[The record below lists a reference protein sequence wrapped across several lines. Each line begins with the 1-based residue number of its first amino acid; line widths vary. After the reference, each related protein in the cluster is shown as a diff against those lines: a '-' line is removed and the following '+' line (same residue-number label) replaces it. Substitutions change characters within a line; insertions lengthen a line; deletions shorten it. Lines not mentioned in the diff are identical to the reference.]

1 MNRYISTLSI
11 LIVSL
16 SALLLT
22 ACGNES
28 PQQQAMPPA
37 AMEVDVANVINER
50 ITEWDQFTGHLQA
63 PEKVTLVPRVSG
75 YIESVNFK
83 EGALVNK
90 GDVLFT
96 IDSKVFAAEAERL
109 QAELTS
115 ALSANELAK
124 NDFERANKLFN
135 QQAVSEELIDTR
147 RSNLHQTAAAVASVK
162 AALTRATLNVEY
174 TQVTAPISGRVSYA
188 NETAGNYVTA
198 GQTQLTSLVSTANMH
213 AYFDVDEQTY
223 LKYSSLAIENKRK
236 DPRAE
241 NNTVLMA
248 LANQTEFTYQ
258 GVIDFVDNAVNQQ
271 TGTIR
276 VRASFENLDNRLLPG
291 LFARISI
298 AGSASYKGILIDD
311 KAIFTDLN
319 NKFVLVVNAQNT
331 LEYRSIT
338 LGEKIHGLRI
348 VTAGLQPEDTIV
360 VNSLQKV
367 RPNVT
372 ITPKLTEMANS
383 SQIEALHQ
391 AQLLLDTQPLT
402 ARVADDASQG

>member
-1 MNRYISTLSI
+1 MNRFTSILST

-16 SALLLT
+16 TALLLT

-28 PQQQAMPPA
+28 PPQQAMPSA
-37 AMEVDVANVINER
+37 AIEVNVANVIHER

-63 PEKVTLVPRVSG
+63 PEEVTLVPRVSG

-83 EGALVNK
+83 EGTLVNK

-96 IDSKVFAAEAERL
+96 IDSRVFAAEVERL

-115 ALSANELAK
+115 AISANELAK

-174 TQVTAPISGRVSYA
+174 TQVTAPIAGRVSYA

-198 GQTQLTSLVSTANMH
+198 GQTQLTSLVSTSNMY
-213 AYFDVDEQTY
+213 AYFDIDEQTY
-223 LKYSSLAIENKRK
+223 LKYSSLSAQNQRQ
-236 DPRAE
+236 DPRSG

-276 VRASFENLDNRLLPG
+276 VRASFANPDNRLLPG

-298 AGSASYKGILIDD
+298 AGSASYQGILIDD

-331 LEYRSIT
+331 LEYRGIT

-348 VTAGLQPEDTIV
+348 VTAGLQPEDIIV

-372 ITPKLTEMANS
+372 ITPKLTEMADS

-391 AQLLLDTQPLT
+391 AQLLFDTQPLT
-402 ARVADDASQG
+402 ARVADDANQG

>member
-1 MNRYISTLSI
+1 MTIFKSIQSTL
-11 LIVSL
+11 LVSL
-16 SALLLT
+16 TALLLV
-22 ACGNES
+22 ACGQA
-28 PQQQAMPPA
+28 PAQQQAGAPA
-37 AMEVDVANVINER
+37 APEVSVANVIHER
-50 ITEWDQFTGHLQA
+50 ITEWDQFTGRLQA

-96 IDSKVFAAEAERL
+96 IDSNVFTAEVERL

-115 ALSANELAK
+115 AQSANQLAK
-124 NDFERANKLFN
+124 NDFDRANKLFS

-147 RSNLHQTAAAVASVK
+147 RSNMHQTAAAVASVK
-162 AALTRATLNVEY
+162 AALTSAKLNLEY
-174 TQVTAPISGRVSYA
+174 TQVTAPITGRVSYA

-198 GQTQLTSLVSTANMH
+198 GQTQLTSLVSIENMY
-213 AYFDVDEQTY
+213 AYFDIDEQTY
-223 LKYSSLAIENKRK
+223 LKYASLSGENKRQ
-236 DPRAE
+236 DPRSG

-248 LANQTEFTYQ
+248 LANETEFTYQ

-276 VRASFENLDNRLLPG
+276 VRATFANPENMLMPG

-298 AGSASYKGILIDD
+298 AGSASYQGILIDD

-319 NKFVLVVNAQNT
+319 NKYVLVVNDENT

-348 VTAGLQPEDTIV
+348 VTAGLQPDEKIV

-367 RPNVT
+367 RPSVT
-372 ITPKLTEMANS
+372 ITPKLTEMAES

-391 AQLLLDTQPLT
+391 AQLLLDNQPLT
-402 ARVADDASQG
+402 AQIADEASQG

>member
-1 MNRYISTLSI
+1 MTIFKSIQSTL
-11 LIVSL
+11 LVSL
-16 SALLLT
+16 TALLLV
-22 ACGNES
+22 ACGQA
-28 PQQQAMPPA
+28 PAQQQAGAPA
-37 AMEVDVANVINER
+37 APEVSVANVIHER
-50 ITEWDQFTGHLQA
+50 ITEWDQFTGRLQA

-96 IDSKVFAAEAERL
+96 IDSNVFTAEVERL

-115 ALSANELAK
+115 AQSANQLAK
-124 NDFERANKLFN
+124 NDFDRANKLFS

-147 RSNLHQTAAAVASVK
+147 RSNMHQTAAAVASVK
-162 AALTRATLNVEY
+162 AALTSAKLNLEY
-174 TQVTAPISGRVSYA
+174 TQVTAPITGRVSYA

-198 GQTQLTSLVSTANMH
+198 GQTQLTSLVSIENMY
-213 AYFDVDEQTY
+213 AYFDIDEQTY
-223 LKYSSLAIENKRK
+223 LKYASLSVENKRQ
-236 DPRAE
+236 DPRSG

-248 LANQTEFTYQ
+248 LANETEFTYQ
-258 GVIDFVDNAVNQQ
+258 GVIDFVDNSVNQQ

-276 VRASFENLDNRLLPG
+276 VRATFANPDNMLMPG

-298 AGSASYKGILIDD
+298 AGSASYQGILIDD
-311 KAIFTDLN
+311 KAIFTDLS
-319 NKFVLVVNAQNT
+319 NKYVLVVNDENT

-348 VTAGLQPEDTIV
+348 VTKGLQPDEKIV

-367 RPNVT
+367 RPSVT
-372 ITPKLTEMANS
+372 ITPKLTEMAES

-391 AQLLLDTQPLT
+391 AQLLFDNQPLT
-402 ARVADDASQG
+402 AQVADEASQG

>member
-1 MNRYISTLSI
+1 MNRFTSILST

-16 SALLLT
+16 TALLLT

-28 PQQQAMPPA
+28 PPQQAMPPA
-37 AMEVDVANVINER
+37 AIEVNVANVIHER

-63 PEKVTLVPRVSG
+63 PEEVTLVPRVSG

-83 EGALVNK
+83 EGTLVNK

-96 IDSKVFAAEAERL
+96 IDSRVFAAEVERL

-115 ALSANELAK
+115 AISANELAK

-174 TQVTAPISGRVSYA
+174 TQVTAPIAGRVSYA

-198 GQTQLTSLVSTANMH
+198 GQTQLTSLVSTSNMY
-213 AYFDVDEQTY
+213 AYFDIDEQTY
-223 LKYSSLAIENKRK
+223 LKYSSLSAQNQRQ
-236 DPRAE
+236 DPRSG

-276 VRASFENLDNRLLPG
+276 VRASFANPDNRLLPG

-298 AGSASYKGILIDD
+298 AGSASYQGILIDD

-331 LEYRSIT
+331 LEYRGIT

-348 VTAGLQPEDTIV
+348 VTAGLQPEDIIV

-372 ITPKLTEMANS
+372 ITPKLTEMADS

-391 AQLLLDTQPLT
+391 AQLLFDTQPLT
-402 ARVADDASQG
+402 ARVADDANQG

>member
-1 MNRYISTLSI
+1 MNRFTSIQST

-16 SALLLT
+16 TALLLT

-28 PQQQAMPPA
+28 PPQQAMPPA
-37 AMEVDVANVINER
+37 AIEVNVANVIHER

-63 PEKVTLVPRVSG
+63 PEEVTLVPRVSG

-96 IDSKVFAAEAERL
+96 IDSRVFAAEAERL

-115 ALSANELAK
+115 AISANELAK

-174 TQVTAPISGRVSYA
+174 TQVTAPIAGRVSYA

-198 GQTQLTSLVSTANMH
+198 GQTQLTSLVSTSNMY
-213 AYFDVDEQTY
+213 AYFDIDEQTY
-223 LKYSSLAIENKRK
+223 LKYSSLSAQNQRQ
-236 DPRAE
+236 DPRSG

-276 VRASFENLDNRLLPG
+276 VRASFDNPDNRLLPG

-298 AGSASYKGILIDD
+298 AGSASYQGILIDD

-331 LEYRSIT
+331 LEYRGIT

-348 VTAGLQPEDTIV
+348 VTAGLQPKDIIV

-372 ITPKLTEMANS
+372 ITPKLTEMADS

-391 AQLLLDTQPLT
+391 AQLLFDTQPLT
-402 ARVADDASQG
+402 ASVTDDANQG

>member
-1 MNRYISTLSI
+1 MNRFTSIQST

-16 SALLLT
+16 TALLLT

-28 PQQQAMPPA
+28 PPQQAMPPA
-37 AMEVDVANVINER
+37 AIEVNVANVIHER

-63 PEKVTLVPRVSG
+63 PEEVTLVPRVSG

-96 IDSKVFAAEAERL
+96 IDSRVFAAEAERL

-115 ALSANELAK
+115 AISANELAK

-174 TQVTAPISGRVSYA
+174 TQVTAPIAGRVSYA

-198 GQTQLTSLVSTANMH
+198 GQTQLTSLVSTSNMY
-213 AYFDVDEQTY
+213 AYFDIDEQTY
-223 LKYSSLAIENKRK
+223 LKYSSLSAQNQRQ
-236 DPRAE
+236 DPRSG

-298 AGSASYKGILIDD
+298 AGSASYQGILIDD

-319 NKFVLVVNAQNT
+319 NKFVLVVNTQNT
-331 LEYRSIT
+331 LEYRGIT

-348 VTAGLQPEDTIV
+348 VTAGLQPKDIIV

-372 ITPKLTEMANS
+372 ITPKLTEMADS

-391 AQLLLDTQPLT
+391 AQLLFDTQPLT
-402 ARVADDASQG
+402 ARVADDANQG

>member
-1 MNRYISTLSI
+1 MNRFTSIQST

-16 SALLLT
+16 TALLLT

-28 PQQQAMPPA
+28 PPQQAMPPA
-37 AMEVDVANVINER
+37 AIEVNVANVIHER

-63 PEKVTLVPRVSG
+63 PEEVTLVPRVSG

-96 IDSKVFAAEAERL
+96 IDSRVFAAEAERL

-115 ALSANELAK
+115 AISANELAK

-174 TQVTAPISGRVSYA
+174 TQVTAPIAGRVSYA

-198 GQTQLTSLVSTANMH
+198 GQTQLTSLVSTSNMY
-213 AYFDVDEQTY
+213 AYFDIDEQTY
-223 LKYSSLAIENKRK
+223 LKYSSLSAQNQRQ
-236 DPRAE
+236 DPRSG

-276 VRASFENLDNRLLPG
+276 VRASFDNQDNRLLPG

-298 AGSASYKGILIDD
+298 AGSASYQGILIDD

-331 LEYRSIT
+331 LEYRGIT

-348 VTAGLQPEDTIV
+348 VTAGLQPKDIIV

-372 ITPKLTEMANS
+372 ITPKLTEMADS

-391 AQLLLDTQPLT
+391 AQLLFDTQPLT
-402 ARVADDASQG
+402 ASVTDDANQG

>member
-1 MNRYISTLSI
+1 
-11 LIVSL
+11 
-16 SALLLT
+16 
-22 ACGNES
+22 
-28 PQQQAMPPA
+28 
-37 AMEVDVANVINER
+37 VIHER

-63 PEKVTLVPRVSG
+63 PEEVTLVPRVSG

-96 IDSKVFAAEAERL
+96 IDSRVFAAEAERL

-115 ALSANELAK
+115 AISANELAK

-174 TQVTAPISGRVSYA
+174 TQVTAPIAGRVSYA

-198 GQTQLTSLVSTANMH
+198 GQTQLTSLVSTSNMY
-213 AYFDVDEQTY
+213 AYFDIDEQTY
-223 LKYSSLAIENKRK
+223 LKYSSLSAQNQRQ
-236 DPRAE
+236 DPRSG

-276 VRASFENLDNRLLPG
+276 VRASFDNPDNRLLPG

-298 AGSASYKGILIDD
+298 AGSASYQGILIDD

-331 LEYRSIT
+331 LEYRGIT

-348 VTAGLQPEDTIV
+348 VTAGLQPKDIIV

-372 ITPKLTEMANS
+372 ITPKLTEMADS

-391 AQLLLDTQPLT
+391 AQLLFDTQPLT
-402 ARVADDASQG
+402 ARVADDANQG

>member
-1 MNRYISTLSI
+1 MNTFKSIQTTL
-11 LIVSL
+11 LVSL
-16 SALLLT
+16 VALLLV
-22 ACGNES
+22 ACG
-28 PQQQAMPPA
+28 QQPAQQKASAPA
-37 AMEVDVANVINER
+37 APEVSVANVLHER
-50 ITEWDQFTGHLQA
+50 ITEWDQFTGRLQA
-63 PEKVTLVPRVSG
+63 PQKVTLVPRVSG

-109 QAELTS
+109 EAELTS
-115 ALSANELAK
+115 AMSANQLAK
-124 NDFERANKLFN
+124 NDYDRANKLFS

-147 RSNLHQTAAAVASVK
+147 RSNMHQTAAAVASVK
-162 AALTRATLNVEY
+162 AALTRAKLNVEY
-174 TQVTAPISGRVSYA
+174 THVTAPISGRVSYA

-198 GQTQLTSLVSTANMH
+198 GQTQLTSLVSTSNMY
-213 AYFDVDEQTY
+213 AYFDIDEQTY
-223 LKYSSLAIENKRK
+223 LKYASLSVENKRQ
-236 DPRAE
+236 DPRSG

-248 LANQTEFTYQ
+248 LANESEFSYQ

-276 VRASFENLDNRLLPG
+276 VRASFSNPENRLLPG

-298 AGSASYKGILIDD
+298 AGSASYDGILIDD

-319 NKFVLVVNAQNT
+319 NKYVLVVNEQNT
-331 LEYRSIT
+331 LEYRGVT

-348 VTAGLQPEDTIV
+348 ITAGLQPDDQIV

-367 RPNVT
+367 RPSVT
-372 ITPKLTEMANS
+372 ITPKLTDMADS

-391 AQLLLDTQPLT
+391 AQLLFDNQPLT
-402 ARVADDASQG
+402 AQVADDASQG

>member
-1 MNRYISTLSI
+1 MNRFTSILST

-16 SALLLT
+16 TALLLT

-28 PQQQAMPPA
+28 PPQQAMPSA
-37 AMEVDVANVINER
+37 AIEVNVANVIHER

-63 PEKVTLVPRVSG
+63 PEEVTLVPRVSG

-96 IDSKVFAAEAERL
+96 IDSRVFAAEAERL

-115 ALSANELAK
+115 AISANELAK

-174 TQVTAPISGRVSYA
+174 TQVTAPIAGRVSYA

-198 GQTQLTSLVSTANMH
+198 GQTQLTSLVSTSNMY
-213 AYFDVDEQTY
+213 AYFDIDEQTY
-223 LKYSSLAIENKRK
+223 LKYSSLSSQNQRQ
-236 DPRAE
+236 DPRSG

-276 VRASFENLDNRLLPG
+276 VRASFANPDNRLLPG

-298 AGSASYKGILIDD
+298 AGSASYQGILIDD

-331 LEYRSIT
+331 LEYRGIT

-348 VTAGLQPEDTIV
+348 VTAGLQPEDIIV

-372 ITPKLTEMANS
+372 ITPKLTEMADS

-391 AQLLLDTQPLT
+391 AQLLFDTQPLT
-402 ARVADDASQG
+402 ARVADDANQG